1 VNGEKLRFAVSINDS
16 EEQIYEIQTVGR
28 SEEWK
33 ENVLTNR
40 TIRAI
45 KYLNSGSDKLQ
56 INIRALDEGIVL
68 DQILIY

>member
-40 TIRAI
+40 TIRGI
-45 KYLNSGSDKLQ
+45 KYFNSGSDKLQ